1 MLAEDEGVKP
11 SVAGK
16 KLEKAEQPTYP
27 EEPEMVDTQFVRVNV
42 RHITDG
48 KGTIRVPLPSASIVP
63 ILSALTD
70 FICLQVQT
78 QQQRQT
84 IVFNKLIASFI
95 H

>member
-48 KGTIRVPLPSASIVP
+48 KGTSGAPSFSQHCSNIV
-63 ILSALTD
+63 
-70 FICLQVQT
+70 C
-78 QQQRQT
+78 
-84 IVFNKLIASFI
+84 FN
-95 H
+95 

>member
-1 MLAEDEGVKP
+1 MLSKDEGVKS

-48 KGTIRVPLPSASIVP
+48 KGTTSGAPYFSQMTLPIIVTLQYRRSVD
-63 ILSALTD
+63 ILTL
-70 FICLQVQT
+70 VYP
-78 QQQRQT
+78 
-84 IVFNKLIASFI
+84 
-95 H
+95 

>member
-1 MLAEDEGVKP
+1 MLSKDEVKP

-48 KGTIRVPLPSASIVP
+48 KGTSSAP
-63 ILSALTD
+63 
-70 FICLQVQT
+70 
-78 QQQRQT
+78 
-84 IVFNKLIASFI
+84 SFI
-95 H
+95 KCLYYTSRFNILEAVL

>member
-48 KGTIRVPLPSASIVP
+48 KGTSGAPSFSQHCSNIVH
-63 ILSALTD
+63 
-70 FICLQVQT
+70 
-78 QQQRQT
+78 
-84 IVFNKLIASFI
+84 FN
-95 H
+95 